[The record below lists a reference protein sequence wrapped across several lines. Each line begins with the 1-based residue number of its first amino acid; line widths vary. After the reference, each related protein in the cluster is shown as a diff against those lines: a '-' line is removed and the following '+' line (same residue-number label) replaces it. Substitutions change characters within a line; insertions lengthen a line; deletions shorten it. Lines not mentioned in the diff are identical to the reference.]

1 MLQNVNITKLDGQ
14 VGVALS
20 TENVLA
26 IIAPAKAGTVNQPT
40 VIASRTAAIA
50 AFTEGLLVEL
60 AAYHLSA
67 AKKHVVAVRCT
78 AANGTYGTI
87 ATANPGTSV
96 ATASSTSFPT
106 DDVDAV
112 VRVINPGTI
121 GTAGITYQ
129 YSMDGG
135 TNWSATIALGT
146 ATKFVLE
153 KGVEINMAAGTVLA
167 TTVISLRGLAG
178 VPTAQN
184 ITDALESLRTTGL
197 FFDGVYVA
205 TPATSLIVTQLDT
218 WIQGQEAVNRYLYG
232 LLNFRRRTE
241 AESYATY
248 LAAFNTAFAS
258 SVTSRVLIGLD
269 VLDLQSSIDE
279 RRYARPVI
287 AALGAR
293 VCSVDLSVDAS
304 AFALGSIP
312 SGSITDANNQP
323 KYWDDYL
330 QGGTGDDAKAVCVRS
345 WPGEAGVRFSN
356 PRIFSAPGSD
366 YVFLQH
372 LRVINRASKVAYEK
386 LRARLSSD
394 VLTNATTGYI
404 LEVDAKEIEGDVQSA
419 LETELLDN
427 RRCSAV
433 TFTLSRTDNLLATF
447 TLNGAVGVQF
457 KGYPKTINVLVG
469 ATNPAS

>member
-20 TENVLA
+20 AENVLA

-40 VIASRTAAIA
+40 AIASRTAALA
-50 AFTEGLLVEL
+50 AFTEGVLVEL
-60 AAYHLSA
+60 AAYHLAA
-67 AKKHVVAVRCT
+67 AKKHVVCVRCT
-78 AANGTYGTI
+78 AAPGTYGTI
-87 ATANPGTSV
+87 ATANPGTSIP
-96 ATASSTSFPT
+96 TASSTSFPT

-112 VRVINPGTI
+112 VRIVNPGTI

-135 TNWSATIALGT
+135 TNWSAILALGT
-146 ATKFVLE
+146 ALKFVLE

-184 ITDALESLRTTGL
+184 ISDALESLRTTSL

-205 TPATSLIVTQLDT
+205 TPATALIVTQLDS
-218 WIQGQEAVNRYLYG
+218 WLQAQELVNRYLYG
-232 LLNFRRRTE
+232 LVSFRRRTE
-241 AESYATY
+241 AETFATY

-258 SVTSRVLIGLD
+258 TVTNRVSIGLD
-269 VLDLQSSIDE
+269 VMDLQSPVDE
-279 RRYARPVI
+279 RRYARPAS

-304 AFALGSIP
+304 AFALGVIP
-312 SGSITDANNQP
+312 SATITDANNQP

-330 QGGTGDDAKAVCVRS
+330 QGGTGDDAKAVCARS

-356 PRIFSAPGSD
+356 PRLFSAAGSD

-372 LRVINRASKVAYEK
+372 LRVINRACKVAYER

-394 VLTNATTGYI
+394 VLTDPATGFI
-404 LEVDAKEIEGDVQSA
+404 QEVDALEIEREVQEA
-419 LETELLDN
+419 LETELLKP

-433 TFTLSRTDNLLATF
+433 AFTLSRTDNLLATF
-447 TLNGAVGVQF
+447 AMNGNVSVQF
-457 KGYPKTINVLVG
+457 KGYPKTFNVLVG